1 MSDLA
6 LLLVTF
12 AFLVPACMLSVE
24 AALSVSIFEIAL
36 GILARSVFGMQPFP
50 FLRLAAAF
58 AGIAL
63 TSLAGAEVD
72 TRLIRARFKESFL
85 IGVASFLAPFLAVLA
100 YCYGSLGWSWE
111 ASEIGAIALSTTS
124 LAVVYAVLVETG
136 LTRHVVGK
144 LTMAGCFVTDF
155 FVSLALSTL
164 FVRPNVWTLVFIVV
178 SVALIV
184 GAPRVLPRLFRRYGN
199 RVIEFEAKVLFLL
212 LFLLMVLGEM
222 GNSHAMLPAFVLG
235 LVLSPLFE
243 RDQNLQRRMRT
254 ICFGFVTPFF
264 FFGSGLRISLGTL
277 ASSAGLLLT
286 LFVIK
291 VVTKIAG
298 VYPLARHYCSKGAV
312 FLTLLMSTGLT
323 MGTLTATHG
332 LDKGIITETQFGV
345 LLAAVIASAIVP
357 TVVAQR
363 WFQDE
368 LELAE
373 SADPGLPATP
383 SETAA
388 GSTIQPDG
396 GVV

>member
-6 LLLVTF
+6 LLLFTF
-12 AFLVPACMLSVE
+12 AFLVPASMLSVE

-36 GILARSVFGMQPFP
+36 GIVARSAFGMQPFP

-63 TSLAGAEVD
+63 TFLAGAEVD
-72 TRLIRARFKESFL
+72 TRLIRTRFKESFL
-85 IGVASFLAPFLAVLA
+85 IGITSFLAPFLAVLA
-100 YCYGSLGWSWE
+100 YCYGLLGWSWE
-111 ASEIGAIALSTTS
+111 ASEIGAIALATTS

-136 LTRHVVGK
+136 LTRHTVGK

-164 FVRPNVWTLVFIVV
+164 FVRPNLWTPVFLVV

-184 GAPRVLPRLFRRYGN
+184 GAPRMLPRLFHRYGN
-199 RVIEFEAKVLFLL
+199 RVIEFEAKVLFFL

-235 LVLSPLFE
+235 LVLAPLFE

-254 ICFGFVTPFF
+254 ICFGFLTPFF
-264 FFGSGLRISLGTL
+264 FFGSGLRISLATLAASGGLLGTL
-277 ASSAGLLLT
+277 FA
-286 LFVIK
+286 IK
-291 VVTKIAG
+291 IVTKVAA
-298 VYPLARHYCSKGAV
+298 VYPFASRFCSRGAM

-332 LDKGIITETQFGV
+332 LDKGIITEAQFGV
-345 LLAAVIASAIVP
+345 LLAAVIASAVVP

-368 LELAE
+368 LEMAE
-373 SADPGLPATP
+373 TVDPGSAAT
-383 SETAA
+383 SETAT
-388 GSTIQPDG
+388 GTTIQPDG
-396 GVV
+396 GVI

>member
-1 MSDLA
+1 MNDLS

-12 AFLVPACMLSVE
+12 AFLVPASMLSVE
-24 AALSVSIFEIAL
+24 AALSVSIFEIVL
-36 GILARSVFGMQPFP
+36 GVIARSVFGIQPFP
-50 FLRLAAAF
+50 FLKLTAAF

-63 TSLAGAEVD
+63 TFLAGAEVD
-72 TRLIRARFKESFL
+72 TRLIRTRFKESFL

-100 YCYGSLGWSWE
+100 YCYGSLNWTWE
-111 ASEIGAIALSTTS
+111 ASEIGAIALATTS

-164 FVRPNVWTLVFIVV
+164 FVRPNTWTLVFLVV
-178 SVALIV
+178 SVVLIV
-184 GAPRVLPRLFRRYGN
+184 VAPRILPRLFQRYGN

-212 LFLLMVLGEM
+212 LLLLMVLGEL

-235 LVLSPLFE
+235 LVLAPLFE
-243 RDQNLQRRMRT
+243 RNQNLQRRMRT

-264 FFGSGLRISLGTL
+264 FFGSGLRISLEAL
-277 ASSAGLLLT
+277 AASSGLILT

-298 VYPLARHYCSKGAV
+298 VYPLARRFASRGAM

-363 WFQDE
+363 WFQEE
-368 LELAE
+368 LELTMPTE
-373 SADPGLPATP
+373 PYSIPA
-383 SETAA
+383 AVA
-388 GSTIQPDG
+388 PDTRGVIRPQEG
-396 GVV
+396 GD